1 MLQLFKSRTYG
12 QDLTPILLL
21 WIAVGLLPVEAGARA
36 VGFEVQRYPVGAIAT
51 VTGRVPLGGR
61 SELLLGAGYNDADRE
76 NNGEFD
82 DEQAEGP
89 GVSVGFRHH
98 READRTGWSFGAR
111 LDVWDLEV
119 DWIDQLGTV
128 GETRGTSD
136 TLVLQPT
143 GVVGYAWNLGDAGW
157 QVEASAAF
165 GAEINVDTDGPDV
178 GEGAIGLAGVSLL
191 RRF

>member
-1 MLQLFKSRTYG
+1 MNFARFGLFVFCLCVASG
-12 QDLTPILLL
+12 F
-21 WIAVGLLPVEAGARA
+21 LPAEAGGGAI
-36 VGFEVQRYPVGAIAT
+36 GLELQRYPVGTIGT
-51 VTGRVPLGGR
+51 LTGRVPLGDR
-61 SELLLGAGYNDADRE
+61 SDLLFGAGFNDADRE
-76 NNGEFD
+76 DNGEFD

-98 READRTGWSFGAR
+98 REVDRTGWSFGAR

-119 DWIDQLGTV
+119 DWTDQLGTV

-136 TLVLQPT
+136 ALVLQPT
-143 GVVGYAWNLGDAGW
+143 GVVAYAWNLGEAGW

-178 GEGAIGLAGVSLL
+178 GDGAIGLVGVSLL